1 MNAEIMF
8 FVCLESFPVQGLE
21 IQSTPRHTF
30 YVLAINL
37 TPDLVI
43 GSVIGEE
50 DEGVEEVICAM
61 LGWKDSHGPEGED

>member
-1 MNAEIMF
+1 MVMMMIRREF
-8 FVCLESFPVQGLE
+8 RCSV
-21 IQSTPRHTF
+21 STPRHTF